1 VSLLLAAALLAA
13 PASAQTA
20 EKPSYRAN
28 GGVMGMGGILLF
40 QNTEAPLSFVSL
52 TEGEL
57 PPDAVKT
64 GPVRGKGCQHGLS
77 VPLSASLRPTQ
88 ISGAAGKGGT
98 REALE
103 RIRENNGELRGLYDV
118 KIDVHI
124 IGILGL
130 YRRQCVEIA
139 ARGFR

>member
-1 VSLLLAAALLAA
+1 MSLVLAAALFAA
-13 PASAQTA
+13 PVAAQTA
-20 EKPSYRAN
+20 EKPTYQAN
-28 GGVMGMGGILLF
+28 GGVMRMGGILLF

-57 PPDAVKT
+57 PADAVKT

-98 REALE
+98 RKALA
-103 RIRENNGELRGLYDV
+103 RIRESDGELRGLYDV
-118 KIDVHI
+118 KVDVHI
-124 IGILGL
+124 TSILGL

-139 ARGFR
+139 AFGFR